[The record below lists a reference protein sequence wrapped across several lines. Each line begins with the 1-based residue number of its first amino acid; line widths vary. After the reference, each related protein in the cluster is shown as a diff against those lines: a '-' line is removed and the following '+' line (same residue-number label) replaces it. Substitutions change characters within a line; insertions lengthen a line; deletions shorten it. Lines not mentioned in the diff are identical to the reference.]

1 MSQENVEVVR
11 RFFEAGQRSLEAYWK
26 NPRSGA
32 AALEAGDMDLEQE
45 EVLAF
50 LHPEVEIYTRDIALQ
65 GGPVRGH
72 LGWLRMWDDLLA
84 ASEDYKITLGEL
96 GDLGGSEVLAAV
108 ELAVKWKAS
117 GMEQADTVWY
127 LATLR
132 SGLLVRFDAYFDR
145 AAALEAAGLSE
156 QDAHADS

>member
-1 MSQENVEVVR
+1 MSQKNVEIVR
-11 RFFEAGQRSLEAYWK
+11 RFFEAGQRS
-26 NPRSGA
+26 RV
-32 AALEAGDMDLEQE
+32 AALAAGDMDPEQE

-50 LHPEVEIYTRDIALQ
+50 LHPEVEVYTRDIALQ

-84 ASEDYKITLGEL
+84 ASEDCKITLREL
-96 GDLGGSEVLAAV
+96 GDLGGGEVLAAV

-132 SGLLVRFDAYFDR
+132 SGLLVRFDAYLER
-145 AAALEAAGLSE
+145 EEALEAVGELG
-156 QDAHADS
+156 